1 MRANPTPDDPS
12 SPAVKYKLSVWLRNG
27 IFPPAFC
34 PHPVN
39 SCVLLQFGL
48 WELFMQQP
56 QDSVVIISGC
66 TFSITPKFMGPT
78 DARDVC
84 VQLIIA
90 EHHWPRYEQQ
100 RINEVCCRFKTS
112 PNNSLKWFKTT
123 LFLYFYRYTQRPR
136 SLFPHI
142 YKNWCSNAFHLH
154 NRRLFSVEK
163 LKRRKHCTPPA
174 HHQT

>member
-100 RINEVCCRFKTS
+100 RSAVGSRRAQTTHWNDLKLLFFYTFTDIHKGRDHFFLISIKTDA
-112 PNNSLKWFKTT
+112 LL
-123 LFLYFYRYTQRPR
+123 LFICIIGSYFWW
-136 SLFPHI
+136 
-142 YKNWCSNAFHLH
+142 KN
-154 NRRLFSVEK
+154 
-163 LKRRKHCTPPA
+163 
-174 HHQT
+174 